1 MSVAEPAPSAI
12 LSADGGE
19 GNPARALDRLP
30 KPDFAGYLRKKGE
43 RYNSWKMR
51 YCVLSG
57 PHLYY
62 LKSENDAKF
71 KGYINMA
78 GYKVIADENANPG
91 YYGFRIIHDKEA
103 PHFFSLQEQGL
114 VREWMKA
121 LMKAT
126 ISRDYSSQYKIQVPL
141 YPRDGILTPHPRR

>member
-1 MSVAEPAPSAI
+1 
-12 LSADGGE
+12 
-19 GNPARALDRLP
+19 
-30 KPDFAGYLRKKGE
+30 
-43 RYNSWKMR
+43 MR

-78 GYKVIADENANPG
+78 GYKVTADENANPG

-126 ISRDYSSQYKIQVPL
+126 ISRDYTSQYQAIEEML
-141 YPRDGILTPHPRR
+141 S

>member
-1 MSVAEPAPSAI
+1 
-12 LSADGGE
+12 LQ
-19 GNPARALDRLP
+19 
-30 KPDFAGYLRKKGE
+30 
-43 RYNSWKMR
+43 
-51 YCVLSG
+51 
-57 PHLYY
+57 
-62 LKSENDAKF
+62 DAKF

-126 ISRDYSSQYKIQVPL
+126 ISRDYSSEFAVYLSYLFRLK
-141 YPRDGILTPHPRR
+141 RGTRTEKLTFRSLRVSVSFSSRRLVVQHPYDDAQGSSSNEPSSSTSFSFGTGCYAGC